1 MASWN
6 LKELRD
12 KAGQFLTE
20 IERRELSDFLD
31 SFDWKSKATVCHL
44 HQADKCFKSYL
55 EAEDINITHHLLSR
69 NEDFEL
75 AKKIREISLV
85 SSVMM
90 VNTLPEVLAQVINIV
105 FLSKKFKINDV
116 TPNRVLAN
124 LVDGEFRENYQAL
137 LSSDDYAYIKSF
149 TNIIKHINLVKSDY
163 HISFVQEMH
172 GVRFK
177 AFEYR
182 GRKFSEILD
191 SDLIDTVKNF
201 RSMCLQLGI
210 VINGKVR

>member
-1 MASWN
+1 
-6 LKELRD
+6 
-12 KAGQFLTE
+12 
-20 IERRELSDFLD
+20 
-31 SFDWKSKATVCHL
+31 
-44 HQADKCFKSYL
+44 
-55 EAEDINITHHLLSR
+55 
-69 NEDFEL
+69 
-75 AKKIREISLV
+75 
-85 SSVMM
+85 MM